1 MNDSLNLELL
11 SEQSY
16 LVARGV
22 RPLALVGWCTD
33 DPDVMVRTATLV
45 EQVAAEATVPFVVDH
60 GNGCA
65 TYGYAANASV
75 LDLYAWAQSA
85 EGVPQCQRERIVGLL
100 LGYAPAALASFD
112 DLATGRRFATAWPAP
127 ASTSQPSDTAS
138 MAGTSRPR

>member
-1 MNDSLNLELL
+1 MNADPELL

-33 DPDVMVRTATLV
+33 DPDVMLRTATLV

-60 GNGCA
+60 GDGRA

-75 LDLYAWAQSA
+75 LDLYAWAQS
-85 EGVPQCQRERIVGLL
+85 GQDIPQCQRERIVGLL

-112 DLATGRRFATAWPAP
+112 AVATGRRFATALPAP
-127 ASTSQPSDTAS
+127 ASTSQPCGTGST
-138 MAGTSRPR
+138 AGTSHPR